1 VAQAEERPK
10 AVYPK
15 VNRNARAEFS
25 VLDRIVET
33 KRIEIAEL
41 RGREAAVRAAAAVAE
56 PAPPFVAALVRGPC
70 VAVIAE
76 VKRRSPSAGDIR
88 GGASAAEV
96 AAIYAAAGAAAI
108 SVLTDRVHFGGEL
121 ADLQEARRQVTLPLL
136 RKDFTLDALQVYEAK
151 AAGASAV
158 LLIVRLLDDAQLAD
172 LAALAAEL
180 GLAALVE
187 VHDERELE
195 RAADVGARLIGI
207 NNRDLATLRTDL
219 GTTLRLAPLVP
230 RECVLIGES
239 GIGSAQDVA
248 LLAAAGV
255 SAVLVGESLMRAE
268 DPIRLASSLA
278 AVPRWDA

>member
-1 VAQAEERPK
+1 
-10 AVYPK
+10 
-15 VNRNARAEFS
+15 
-25 VLDRIVET
+25 
-33 KRIEIAEL
+33 
-41 RGREAAVRAAAAVAE
+41 
-56 PAPPFVAALVRGPC
+56 
-70 VAVIAE
+70 
-76 VKRRSPSAGDIR
+76 VKRRSPSAGEIR

-96 AAIYAAAGAAAI
+96 AAIYAAAGASAI

-121 ADLQEARRQVTLPLL
+121 ADLQEARRRVMLPLL

-172 LAALAAEL
+172 LGALAAEL

-195 RAADVGARLIGI
+195 RAAGVGARLIGI

-230 RECVLIGES
+230 RECVVVGES
-239 GIGSAQDVA
+239 GISSAQDVA
-248 LLAAAGV
+248 LLATAGV
-255 SAVLVGESLMRAE
+255 SAVLVGEALMRAD
-268 DPIRLASSLA
+268 DPIRLAGSLA
-278 AVPRWDA
+278 AVPRPDA